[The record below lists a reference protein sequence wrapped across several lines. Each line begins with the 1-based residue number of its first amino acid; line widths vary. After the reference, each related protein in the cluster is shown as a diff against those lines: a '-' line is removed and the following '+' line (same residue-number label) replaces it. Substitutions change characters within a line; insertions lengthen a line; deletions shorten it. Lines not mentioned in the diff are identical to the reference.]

1 MPNIE
6 ELLLAMVQPLVTYPD
21 EVAVDIVDGDE
32 YLEYH
37 LHVHPSD
44 IGRIIGKNGRIV
56 NAMRTIL
63 YSIRVENHR
72 RVRLVVEEDHSAEEV
87 SNEEQ

>member
-6 ELLLAMVQPLVTYPD
+6 ALLLAMVKPLVTYPD
-21 EVAVDIVDGDE
+21 DVKVTIIDGDE

-37 LHVHPSD
+37 LSVNPED
-44 IGRIIGKNGRIV
+44 VGRVIGKNGRIV

-72 RVRLVVEEDHSAEEV
+72 RVRLVVEDDNRQA
-87 SNEEQ
+87 SNNE